1 MSIRYLPAL
10 RVGSVLFL
18 ATPWLIFSVVWPRP
32 LVAAGLLGVLL
43 VTLYGYISKG
53 AGFDRA
59 TTSADDAGVRSTI
72 TLPVAGFIV
81 LVVIGWVSLSG
92 AGGIG
97 YQNLPDWNNKNVL
110 MNDLLAKPWP
120 VFYGADTVLNY
131 YFALYLPPSLI
142 GKLAGWDA
150 AQWAMYAYVLIG
162 LMLTMLW
169 LYSYS
174 ARLGVVA
181 ILVFVIFGGLD
192 IVGAWLMQRPS
203 RDWATTI
210 EWWSDRLQFSS
221 NATLLYWVPQHA
233 LSAWLA
239 TALILDEAT
248 RQRRL
253 LYTGLFVALTFLWS
267 PFSAIGLLPVCLVA
281 LLLAEQKSIMS
292 AANLVLLPLLAV
304 VTFALYAPHGSGGD
318 LYADASNWRTH
329 YTPEGLLIIAEFLL
343 LEVGVY
349 LACIAA
355 CGRALESE
363 WRITALVVT
372 GASVLWVLVPEA
384 VGHGGFNMRASIPTL
399 LLLFLLVVRVLS
411 LTSHTAVRVALAVAL
426 VIGADAAAHETF
438 RAIRRRP
445 DTIPAPRPTYGV
457 LELGKRH
464 TNEFIMPA
472 TSTLYRT
479 FFRSAPIGAPP

>member
-18 ATPWLIFSVVWPRP
+18 AAPWLIFSVVWPRP

-43 VTLYGYISKG
+43 VTLYWYVSRG
-53 AGFDRA
+53 AGLDHASSRA
-59 TTSADDAGVRSTI
+59 DEAGVRSTI
-72 TLPVAGFIV
+72 TWPVAGFLV

-142 GKLAGWDA
+142 GRLAGWDA
-150 AQWAMYAYVLIG
+150 AQWAMYAYVLGGVI
-162 LMLTMLW
+162 LTMLW
-169 LYSYS
+169 VYSYS

-181 ILVFVIFGGLD
+181 IVLFVIFGGLD
-192 IVGAWLMQRPS
+192 IVGAWLMQRPPK
-203 RDWATTI
+203 DWATTI
-210 EWWSDRLQFSS
+210 EWWSESLQFSS
-221 NATLLYWVPQHA
+221 NSTLLYWVPQHC

-253 LYTGLFVALTFLWS
+253 VYTGLFVALTFLWS
-267 PFSAIGLLPVCLVA
+267 PFSAIGLAPVCLVA
-281 LLLAEQKSIMS
+281 LLLAEQKSIVS
-292 AANLVLLPLLAV
+292 VANLVLLPVFAV
-304 VTFALYAPHGSGGD
+304 VTVALYAPHGSGGD

-329 YTPEGLLIIAEFLL
+329 YSPKGLLIMAEFLL

-355 CGRALESE
+355 CGRALERE
-363 WRITALVVT
+363 WRIMALVVA

-411 LTSHTAVRVALAVAL
+411 LSSHTAVRAVLAVAL
-426 VIGADAAAHETF
+426 VVGADAAAHETF

-445 DTIPAPRPTYGV
+445 DSIPAPRPTYGV

-479 FFRSAPIGAPP
+479 FFRSAPLDTMP